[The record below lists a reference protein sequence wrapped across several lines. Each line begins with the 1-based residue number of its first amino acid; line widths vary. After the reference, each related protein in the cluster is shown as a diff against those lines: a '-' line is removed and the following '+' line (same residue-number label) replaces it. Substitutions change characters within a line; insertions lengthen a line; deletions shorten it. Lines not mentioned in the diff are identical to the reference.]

1 MSWFQYIILIIIVI
15 QSLILI
21 LVYRNFRFN
30 LNKYHRQRIG
40 YRPKT
45 SLCIPCKGIDSSFE
59 KNISSFFQQ
68 DYENFIL
75 RFVVED
81 SSDPAYE
88 KLCQLK
94 DAMGSSSKALD
105 IEIFIA
111 GRNKSGRCSQKNHS
125 LLYCCTQV
133 ADKVEVMA
141 FADSD
146 IRVRKDW
153 LSHLVYPHRLERNG
167 VSSGYRWFIPK
178 NNKVAELALSALNA
192 KVAQLL
198 GNSRFNQVWGG
209 SMAIRTN
216 VFKELKI
223 DKIWSK
229 TISDDLSLSYAIK
242 KSGYKVAFVPACL
255 AASYDEMDWRGLFEF
270 GRRQLLITKVSS
282 GWTWMMGLLGSV
294 LSVFGPIVTAGI
306 GIYAVR
312 NGLTN
317 AYVYVLV
324 PFLLL
329 LMQLLRA
336 ILRQFMLEKMLK
348 EYREQMQKAKFFDIL
363 MFWPMSCLF
372 LLLIL
377 TSTFGRTIRWRG
389 IRYKLLGP
397 TDTVVLD

>member
-1 MSWFQYIILIIIVI
+1 VA
-15 QSLILI
+15 QSMILI
-21 LVYRNFRFN
+21 LVYHNFRFN
-30 LNKYHRQRIG
+30 LNKYYRQRIG

-45 SLCIPCKGIDSSFE
+45 AFCIPCKGIDSSFE
-59 KNISSFFQQ
+59 KNISSFFNQ

-81 SSDPAYE
+81 ASDPAYE

-94 DAMGSSSKALD
+94 DEIGTGSNALD
-105 IEIFIA
+105 IKILIA
-111 GRNKSGRCSQKNHS
+111 GRNESGGCSQKNYN
-125 LLYCCTQV
+125 LLHCCSQV
-133 ADKVEVMA
+133 IDEVEVIA

-178 NNKVAELALSALNA
+178 NNTVAELALSAMNA

-198 GNSRFNQVWGG
+198 GNNRFNQVWGG
-209 SMAIRTN
+209 SMAIRTE
-216 VFKELKI
+216 VFKKLKV
-223 DKIWSK
+223 DEIWSK

-255 AASYDEMDWRGLFEF
+255 AASYEQINWRGLFEF
-270 GRRQLLITKVSS
+270 GRRQFLITKVSS
-282 GWTWMMGLLGSV
+282 RWTWMMGLLGTI
-294 LSVFGPIVTAGI
+294 LSVFGPIVTVGI

-312 NGLTN
+312 TGLAL
-317 AYVYVLV
+317 AYVYVCV

-329 LMQLLRA
+329 LLQFLRA
-336 ILRQFMLEKMLK
+336 ILRQIMLGKMLK
-348 EYREQMQKAKFFDIL
+348 DDCEQMKKARLFDIS
-363 MFWPMSCLF
+363 MFWPMSFLF
-372 LLLIL
+372 LILIL
-377 TSTFGRTIRWRG
+377 SSMFGRTIRWRG

-397 TDTVVLD
+397 TKTVVLD